1 MNSRA
6 GRPEAWRSLVQRG
19 VDTAAEWSDLVAE
32 KLNAAADP
40 RAKLM
45 RKRRWALRLGVFFT
59 VSSVFWVGVTGAA
72 VRRGST
78 PVWALFIPAPIAVG
92 AAFLATL
99 SFLRYRWLRGEPLP
113 PQRSRGARR
122 LPPWGSAARQPM
134 AALAASERGLFSL
147 LGVMERGRMLPADEL
162 RELTAAAN
170 QTAATMAAT
179 ANEVVSMERAISSAP
194 QSRAHLAPTIT
205 GVHHAARPGRRQY
218 NEMVT
223 AAAQLVSAANT
234 GSMSSSPMS
243 QQRYRDELVEC
254 HRPADRAGRRPS
266 TNSATCAG
274 PRRRVSWTVPIGGRS
289 CSIYAWWMWA
299 FFWRES
305 SSTRLGIE
313 PVLAQHVAAPDLVQ
327 RV

>member
-1 MNSRA
+1 MNSRT

-19 VDTAAEWSDLVAE
+19 LQNGIDTASEFTNVLAE

-59 VSSVFWVGVTGAA
+59 VSSVFWVGVTGLLASW
-72 VRRGST
+72 ST

-113 PQRSRGARR
+113 PQRSRAARR
-122 LPPWGSAARQPM
+122 LPPWGSSARQPM

-162 RELTAAAN
+162 RDLTAAAN
-170 QTAATMAAT
+170 QTATTMAAT
-179 ANEVVSMERAISSAP
+179 ANEVMSMERAISSAP
-194 QSRAHLAPTIT
+194 QSRSHLAPTI
-205 GVHHAARPGRRQY
+205 AAFTTQLDHGARQY

-243 QQRYRDELVEC
+243 QQRYRDELV
-254 HRPADRAGRRPS
+254 
-266 TNSATCAG
+266 SATDRLMGWAQAFDELG
-274 PRRRVSWTVPIGGRS
+274 HLRR
-289 CSIYAWWMWA
+289 A
-299 FFWRES
+299 
-305 SSTRLGIE
+305 
-313 PVLAQHVAAPDLVQ
+313 
-327 RV
+327 

>member
-1 MNSRA
+1 MTVNSRA
-6 GRPEAWRSLVQRG
+6 GRPEAWRTLVQRG
-19 VDTAAEWSDLVAE
+19 VDTAAEWTDVLAE

-45 RKRRWALRLGVFFT
+45 RKRRRALRLGLFFT
-59 VSSVFWVGVTGAA
+59 VSCVFWVGVTALLA
-72 VRRGST
+72 SWST
-78 PVWALFIPAPIAVG
+78 PVWALFIPSPIAVG

-113 PQRSRGARR
+113 PQRSARR

-147 LGVMERGRMLPADEL
+147 LGVMERGRMLPPDEL
-162 RELTAAAN
+162 RELSVAAN

-194 QSRAHLAPTIT
+194 QSRSHLAPTIT
-205 GVHHAARPGRRQY
+205 AFTTQLDHGARQY

-243 QQRYRDELVEC
+243 QQRYRDELVN
-254 HRPADRAGRRPS
+254 ATDRLMGWAQAFDELGHLRR
-266 TNSATCAG
+266 A
-274 PRRRVSWTVPIGGRS
+274 
-289 CSIYAWWMWA
+289 
-299 FFWRES
+299 
-305 SSTRLGIE
+305 
-313 PVLAQHVAAPDLVQ
+313 
-327 RV
+327 

>member
-1 MNSRA
+1 MNSRT
-6 GRPEAWRSLVQRG
+6 GRPEAWRTLVQRG
-19 VDTAAEWSDLVAE
+19 VDTAAEWSDVVAE

-45 RKRRWALRLGVFFT
+45 RKRRWALRLGLFFT
-59 VSSVFWVGVTGAA
+59 VSSVFWVGVTALLA
-72 VRRGST
+72 SWST
-78 PVWALFIPAPIAVG
+78 PAWALFIPAPIAVG
-92 AAFLATL
+92 AAFFATL

-113 PQRSRGARR
+113 PLRSRAVRR

-170 QTAATMAAT
+170 QTATTMAAT
-179 ANEVVSMERAISSAP
+179 ANEVMSMERAISSAP
-194 QSRAHLAPTIT
+194 QSRSHLAPTI
-205 GVHHAARPGRRQY
+205 AAFTTQLDHGARQY

-243 QQRYRDELVEC
+243 QQRYRDELV
-254 HRPADRAGRRPS
+254 
-266 TNSATCAG
+266 SATDRLMGWAQAFDELG
-274 PRRRVSWTVPIGGRS
+274 HLRR
-289 CSIYAWWMWA
+289 A
-299 FFWRES
+299 
-305 SSTRLGIE
+305 
-313 PVLAQHVAAPDLVQ
+313 
-327 RV
+327 

>member
-1 MNSRA
+1 MAVNSRT

-19 VDTAAEWSDLVAE
+19 LQNGIDTASELANVVAE

-59 VSSVFWVGVTGAA
+59 VSSLLWVAVTALLA
-72 VRRGST
+72 SWST

-113 PQRSRGARR
+113 PRRSRAARR

-134 AALAASERGLFSL
+134 AALAASERGFFSL

-170 QTAATMAAT
+170 QTAAAMAAT
-179 ANEVVSMERAISSAP
+179 ANEVMSMERAIGSAP
-194 QSRAHLAPTIT
+194 QSRSHLTPTI
-205 GVHHAARPGRRQY
+205 AAFTTQLDHGARQY

-243 QQRYRDELVEC
+243 QQRYRDELVN
-254 HRPADRAGRRPS
+254 ATDRLMGWAQAFDELGHLRR
-266 TNSATCAG
+266 A
-274 PRRRVSWTVPIGGRS
+274 
-289 CSIYAWWMWA
+289 
-299 FFWRES
+299 
-305 SSTRLGIE
+305 
-313 PVLAQHVAAPDLVQ
+313 
-327 RV
+327 